1 MLEGITILAFYGS
14 FGGGQ
19 IGDFL
24 NSFQQ
29 AGFFTYVLPFL
40 LLFSIVF
47 AILTQTKIFKDA
59 KGINAIIA
67 LAVALMGLQFNVVS
81 DFFSEVFPRV
91 GVGLA
96 ILFIVLIFVG
106 MFFSPKNNA
115 MMWTILG
122 VGVLIAAVIFIQSA
136 GSLGW
141 SSAYWWYDHWE
152 FIVGVIAFIIVLA
165 IVVGS
170 SSDSRSDFGE
180 TAFQATR
187 GSCQVS

>member
-40 LLFSIVF
+40 ILFSIVF

-59 KGINAIIA
+59 KGINAVIA
-67 LAVALMGLQFNVVS
+67 LAVALMALQFNVVS

-141 SSAYWWYDHWE
+141 SSAYWWYDNWE
-152 FIVGVIAFIIVLA
+152 FIVGVIGFIIVLA

-170 SSDSRSDFGE
+170 SSDSKSDFGE
-180 TAFQATR
+180 TALGRAML
-187 GSCQVS
+187 GK